1 MVPTDELPP
10 AYELATAGLR
20 DVPLTEMS
28 ALGLDLLGRAIGHV
42 LPDASTS
49 PVPVAAFQSAI

>member
-10 AYELATAGLR
+10 AYELAMAGLR

-28 ALGLDLLGRAIGHV
+28 ALSLDLLGRAVGNV
-42 LPDASTS
+42 LPDAATN
-49 PVPVAAFQSAI
+49 PVPVAAFQSSI